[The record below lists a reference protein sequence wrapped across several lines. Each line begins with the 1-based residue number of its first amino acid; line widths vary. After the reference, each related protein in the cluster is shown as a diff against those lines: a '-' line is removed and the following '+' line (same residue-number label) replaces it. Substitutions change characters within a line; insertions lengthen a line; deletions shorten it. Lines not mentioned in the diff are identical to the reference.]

1 MVFFCQILGHLN
13 PFSNHDHDGDDD
25 YDESEN
31 DISDN
36 DLLEII

>member
-1 MVFFCQILGHLN
+1 MVFFCQILGHKN
-13 PFSNHDHDGDDD
+13 HFPNHDHDGDDD

-36 DLLEII
+36 DLLKII